1 LQVKTNSYFW
11 LAGERRHVASTYPL
25 CAIIENDRD
34 DMKKTLIIIN
44 IAALIASFIWLMTDK
59 SWEPLVTS
67 LGLVASLIILIFSKD
82 KGQGI
87 TMKQK
92 GGKKSTNYQ
101 AGETINVN
109 MKDDKR

>member
-1 LQVKTNSYFW
+1 M
-11 LAGERRHVASTYPL
+11 L
-25 CAIIENDRD
+25 CAIIQTDRT
-34 DMKKTLIIIN
+34 DMKKTLIILN
-44 IAALIASFIWLMTDK
+44 IAALIASLIWLMTDK

-67 LGLVASLIILIFSKD
+67 LGLVASLITLTFSKD

-101 AGETINVN
+101 AGDTINVN

>member
-1 LQVKTNSYFW
+1 
-11 LAGERRHVASTYPL
+11 
-25 CAIIENDRD
+25 
-34 DMKKTLIIIN
+34 MKKTLIILN
-44 IAALIASFIWLMTDK
+44 IAALIGSLIWLMTDK

-67 LGLVASLIILIFSKD
+67 IGLVASLITLLYSSD
-82 KGQGI
+82 KSQAVS
-87 TMKQK
+87 MKQK